1 MPIHLRGDRPLR
13 ADIWWSLPSFG
24 SSANKQARSGANSF
38 KNRDII
44 GDEAIIKN
52 FVLCLMSNNPVTN
65 AFFFGR
71 ALAEV
76 MSEKL
81 EESFTNAMSDLGKFD
96 AEQRENL
103 RQFMEEVQLKA
114 ERSSATTATY
124 PTTGNTNTR
133 NNNTSNSNVSGGTIE
148 IDTSITN
155 SDDLQAML
163 DRLRAEIATLRAEL
177 KQHRN

>member
-1 MPIHLRGDRPLR
+1 
-13 ADIWWSLPSFG
+13 
-24 SSANKQARSGANSF
+24 
-38 KNRDII
+38 
-44 GDEAIIKN
+44 
-52 FVLCLMSNNPVTN
+52 MSNNPVTN

-81 EESFTNAMSDLGKFD
+81 EETFTNAMSDLGKFD

-103 RQFMEEVQLKA
+103 RQFMEEVQLRA
-114 ERSSATTATY
+114 ERSSATTTTTY
-124 PTTGNTNTR
+124 PTTSNTNINTNIS
-133 NNNTSNSNVSGGTIE
+133 NNNAGNSNVPSSTIE
-148 IDTSITN
+148 IDTSLTN